1 MIPDK
6 NTAFKLYKYESDF
19 SKETET
25 NIKTNIEN
33 LKNKKNEARELL
45 KKSQDLKSQIDEIK
59 VKLNEKKQ
67 NKLNLADEMTNV
79 IDEEECQ
86 FLDDLKARR
95 DEYKEVVNNFNKL
108 KEEMREIKDNIEMMK
123 VKYVENFENWFLEKY
138 GIAIDQHELM
148 LAKAR
153 YGVNVEEEKEKEK
166 QFDPDEEA
174 YMNAKKKIQNIH
186 KAKKMDKLNK

>member
-1 MIPDK
+1 
-6 NTAFKLYKYESDF
+6 
-19 SKETET
+19 
-25 NIKTNIEN
+25 
-33 LKNKKNEARELL
+33 
-45 KKSQDLKSQIDEIK
+45 
-59 VKLNEKKQ
+59 
-67 NKLNLADEMTNV
+67 MTNV

-95 DEYKEVVNNFNKL
+95 DEYKEVVTNFNKL
-108 KEEMREIKDNIEMMK
+108 KEEMRNIKDNIEMMK

>member
-33 LKNKKNEARELL
+33 LKTKKNEARELL
-45 KKSQDLKSQIDEIK
+45 KKSQDLKTQIDEIK

-95 DEYKEVVNNFNKL
+95 DEYKEVVTNFNKL
-108 KEEMREIKDNIEMMK
+108 KEEMRNIKDNIEMMK

-174 YMNAKKKIQNIH
+174 YMNAKKKVQNIH